1 MYQSKLFYKTLKK
14 TSKDIE
20 AVSHVLLTRAGFV
33 DQAAAGIFTF
43 LPLGFRV
50 LKKIEDIIREEMIA
64 IEGQEILMP
73 ALIPKENWEKT
84 GRWNSFDVLFKLKS
98 KKEYGLGPTHEEIIS
113 PLAKKIILS
122 YKDLPLYLFQI
133 QTKFRNELRVKSGLL
148 RTREF
153 LMKDLYSFHANE
165 KDLGRY
171 YEKVSK
177 SYLSIFERCG
187 IKAYKTLASGGS
199 FSKFSHE
206 YQMPTEAGEDVIHI
220 CSKCNIAIN
229 NQIKNKVKKCPDCAG
244 SKFFQKK
251 AVEVGNIFNLGD
263 KYSLPFDLKFKD
275 KDGKEKPVIMG
286 CYGIGLGRLMA
297 ASVEANNDKNGII
310 WPKEIAPFDIHLIQ
324 INVEKEGDKLYDK
337 LRKQGKQVLYDDR
350 KDVSIGEKFAEA
362 DLIGIPERWVISEKT
377 MQKRSVEIKKREK
390 DKSKLIK
397 L

>member
-1 MYQSKLFYKTLKK
+1 MRQSKLFYKTLKA
-14 TSKDIE
+14 SKDAE
-20 AVSHVLLTRAGFV
+20 AVSHILLTRASFV
-33 DQAAAGIFTF
+33 DQAAAGIFSF
-43 LPLGFRV
+43 LPLGVRV
-50 LKKIEDIIREEMIA
+50 LKKIEDIIREEMVA

-73 ALIPKENWEKT
+73 TLIPKENWKKT
-84 GRWNSFDVLFKLKS
+84 GRWDSFDVLFKLKGN
-98 KKEYGLGPTHEEIIS
+98 KEYGLGPTHEEIIS

-133 QTKFRNELRVKSGLL
+133 QNKFRDELRAKSGLL

-153 LMKDLYSFHANE
+153 LMKDLYSFHTDE
-165 KDLGRY
+165 KDLGKY

-177 SYLSIFERCG
+177 AYLNIFKRCG

-206 YQMPTEAGEDVIHI
+206 YQMVTEAGEDIIHI

-229 NQIKNKVKKCPDCAG
+229 KEIKNKVKKCPDCGG
-244 SKFFQKK
+244 SKFKVKK

-263 KYSLPFDLKFKD
+263 KYSFPFDLKFKD

-297 ASVEANNDKNGII
+297 ASVEANNDEKGII
-310 WPKEIAPFDIHLIQ
+310 WPGEIAPFDIHLIQ
-324 INVEKEGDKLYDK
+324 INAEKEGDKLYDK

-350 KDVSIGEKFAEA
+350 KDVNIGEKFAEA
-362 DLIGIPERWVISEKT
+362 DLIGIPERWVVSEKT
-377 MQKRSVEIKKREK
+377 LQKKSVEVKKR
-390 DKSKLIK
+390 DKNKTTFINV
-397 L
+397 